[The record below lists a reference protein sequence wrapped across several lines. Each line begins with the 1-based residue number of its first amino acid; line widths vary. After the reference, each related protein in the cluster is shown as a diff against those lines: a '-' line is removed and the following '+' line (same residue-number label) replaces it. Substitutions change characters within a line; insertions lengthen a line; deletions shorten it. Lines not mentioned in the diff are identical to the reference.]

1 MPEQGTLA
9 NDSGNLLEQTVK
21 TVLSSKGLKKLRY
34 REWLK
39 NPEAFGKELLL
50 FNVPFTS
57 IYDHK
62 GSTEFRLLSD
72 RYSLDIRIECKWQ
85 QSAGSV
91 DEKLPYLYLNCIEAM
106 PEKHIIILI
115 DGDGWKSGA
124 IPWLKKVVEEK
135 KYTSETSKDKTIQ
148 VMNLKEFITW
158 ANSTFR

>member
-9 NDSGNLLEQTVK
+9 NNSGNVLEQTVK
-21 TVLSSKGLKKLRY
+21 TILSSKGFEKVRYIEWSKK
-34 REWLK
+34 
-39 NPEAFGKELLL
+39 PEKFGRELLL

-62 GSTEFRLLSD
+62 GSTEFRLISD
-72 RYSLDIRIECKWQ
+72 RHNLDIRIECKWQ

-115 DGDGWKSGA
+115 DGDGWKRGA
-124 IPWLKKVVEEK
+124 IPWLKQAVEEK
-135 KYTSETSKDKTIQ
+135 KYTDETNRDKIIQ
-148 VMNLKEFITW
+148 VMDLKEFITW